1 MKIFTKKISNN
12 KKDIFKNKISRF
24 CAQNIKNK
32 NFIIGEHILDTYV
45 STNVQGKSGKNNILT
60 SSFQSSKSFGG
71 GIMLVSN
78 LLSSFM
84 SKVDTICWKNQN
96 NDKIYKKFLNK
107 NVNKINFNTNAK
119 IIVKKKVYRLL
130 LGYKIISIE
139 YKSRGYTR

>member
-1 MKIFTKKISNN
+1 MNSSSEIINKKFFDIENFYEKKISNN

-32 NFIIGEHILDTYV
+32 ILVIGEHILDTYV

-84 SKVDTICWKNQN
+84 SKVDKSVGKIKITIK
-96 NDKIYKKFLNK
+96 
-107 NVNKINFNTNAK
+107 
-119 IIVKKKVYRLL
+119 
-130 LGYKIISIE
+130 SI
-139 YKSRGYTR
+139 KSF